1 MKTVAIIPVPLLKEV
16 LRFGRGGFDGVL
28 CEKFGYSRQMRM
40 TSAVV
45 SRSDV
50 QNVMVGGEKPNAF
63 VGYSFTPRTKQFE
76 YTEGKYY
83 VLPA

>member
-1 MKTVAIIPVPLLKEV
+1 MKTVAIIPVSLLKEV

-28 CEKFGYSRQMRM
+28 CEKFGYSRHMRM
-40 TSAVV
+40 TGAVV

-50 QNVMVGGEKPNAF
+50 QNVIVGSMKPNAF
-63 VGYSFTPRTKQFE
+63 VGYSFTPHSKRFE
-76 YTEGKYY
+76 YTEGMFY